1 MKPLP
6 IDLRKCSP
14 RVQRALIDNQL
25 HNDLSSF
32 ICRAF
37 ETVAPGE
44 KFLPNWHIQAMAY
57 QLEQVIS
64 GKSKR
69 LIIVLPPRQL
79 KSISVSV
86 ALPAFLLGQ
95 DPTRKIINVS
105 YSDALAVKFHN
116 DTRALMRTEWYRRI
130 FPGTRI
136 GQSKNTESEFMTTRR
151 GGRLATSVGGTL
163 TGRGGN
169 FIIID
174 DPMKPEEAASE
185 AARQRVIQWFETT
198 LLSRLNDKTSDV
210 IIVVMQRLHVDDL
223 AGVLLQKGGWDL
235 LELQAIAEEE
245 QDIPLASGTCFHRS
259 VGHVLHEEREPAGA
273 LEELKAAMGTLAFS
287 AQYQQRPVPLEGN
300 LIKRSW
306 IKYYDV
312 APAPDP
318 EDTFVISWDTA
329 NKASELASHS
339 VGTAWL
345 VHSRNCYLLDLVRGR
360 FDFPTL
366 QRAVVTLKTRWPEA
380 TILIEDKG
388 SGISLIQQLRADEMP
403 VIAIN
408 PEGEKATRVYTV
420 QPMFESGAVYFP
432 KNAPWLDT
440 LLEELFGFPNFRSDD
455 QVDSISQALSW
466 IQKRRRS
473 FDDVELGLISIRKEP
488 LFDRLGM

>member
-1 MKPLP
+1 MKRHPAQW
-6 IDLRKCSP
+6 P
-14 RVQRALIDNQL
+14 RLAPCVQRALIDNQL
-25 HNDLSSF
+25 QKDLFSF

-57 QLEQVIS
+57 QLERVIN

-69 LIIVLPPRQL
+69 LVIVLPPRQL
-79 KSISVSV
+79 KSISISV

-116 DTRALMRTEWYRRI
+116 DTRALMKAGWYRRI

-136 GQSKNTESEFMTTRR
+136 SPSKNTESEFMTTRR

-169 FIIID
+169 FIIVD

-185 AARQRVIQWFETT
+185 AARQRVIQWFEST
-198 LLSRLNDKTSDV
+198 LLSRLNDKTNDV

-245 QDIPLASGTCFHRS
+245 QKIPLAPGKYFRRS
-259 VGHVLHEEREPAGA
+259 VGHVLHEEREPAA
-273 LEELKAAMGTLAFS
+273 TLERLKAAMGTLAFS

-306 IKYYDV
+306 IKYYGV
-312 APAPDP
+312 EPAADP
-318 EDTFVISWDTA
+318 EDTYVISWDTA
-329 NKASELASHS
+329 NKASELANYS
-339 VGTAWL
+339 VGTVWL
-345 VHSRNCYLLDLVRGR
+345 VQRRNCYLLDLVRGR

-366 QRAVVTLKTRWPEA
+366 QRAVVALKNRWPEA

-388 SGISLIQQLRADEMP
+388 SGISLIQQLRSDEVP
-403 VIAIN
+403 AIAIN
-408 PEGEKATRVYTV
+408 PEVDKATRVYTV

-432 KNAPWLDT
+432 KSAPWLDT
-440 LLEELFGFPNFRSDD
+440 LFEELFGFPNSRTDD

-466 IQKRRRS
+466 IQKRRRT
-473 FDDVELGLISIRKEP
+473 FDDVELGVISIRNERS
-488 LFDRLGM
+488 FDSLGM